1 MADKPFFI
9 PNKEIQLFDAFN
21 EELIDEI
28 VGQTVDIYKVS
39 LDESD
44 TNVYGESVGAG
55 GAKVFELG
63 FQVNCLVRFNAPEV
77 EETEFGND
85 VNATMEM
92 LFHRN
97 SLSGS
102 NFFPEVGDIA
112 DWNDFYWEINS
123 VAEPQLLQGHPGFRH
138 DVKAI
143 AHRTRLSSVNF
154 DELKR

>member
-1 MADKPFFI
+1 LADKPFFV
-9 PNKEIQLFDAFN
+9 PQKEIQLFDAFN

-112 DWNDFYWEINS
+112 DWNDFYWELDG
-123 VAEPQLLQGHPGFRH
+123 VTEPQLIAGHQHYRH
-138 DVKAI
+138 DIKVT
-143 AHRTRLSSVNF
+143 AHRVRLSAVNLR
-154 DELKR
+154 ERLK